1 MGKEAL
7 RQEFGRMREQHP
19 EMDSMIAQVKTTA
32 RADIILITCP
42 ECAHSVLVADNG
54 WTAIL
59 CQGCR
64 GTLYRDA
71 LSAKEDT

>member
-1 MGKEAL
+1 
-7 RQEFGRMREQHP
+7 
-19 EMDSMIAQVKTTA
+19 MIAQVKTTA
-32 RADIILITCP
+32 RTDIILITCP
-42 ECAHSVLVADNG
+42 QCAHSVLVADNG

-59 CQGCR
+59 CQGCK